1 MFVLLLLMLVAKATD
16 VAANSALVA
25 KFEPSPKIELIEVIA
40 FMFVVIFVLLLLMLV
55 AKCS

>member
-40 FMFVVIFVLLLLMLV
+40 FMFVVIFVLLLFN
-55 AKCS
+55 A